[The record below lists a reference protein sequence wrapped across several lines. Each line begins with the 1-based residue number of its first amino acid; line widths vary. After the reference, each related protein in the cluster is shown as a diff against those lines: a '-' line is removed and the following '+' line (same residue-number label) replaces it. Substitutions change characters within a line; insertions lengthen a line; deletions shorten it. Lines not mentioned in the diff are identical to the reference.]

1 MQFAA
6 ATVII
11 ALLGLFVMRITF
23 FNGIAVA
30 AAVTVFMVM
39 VGALLLLPAVLSLL
53 GTWAFVGR
61 MAGSPTGKRSR
72 GAADRRVARRGRFF
86 RYLGWLLFL
95 PVTLIGLAWRW
106 IVHRGKAP
114 DPTSAQCLR
123 PVRLLAAEAAVAD
136 RPPSRWG

>member
-1 MQFAA
+1 MRTSGRAVQFAA

-61 MAGSPTGKRSR
+61 MAWVTDEEAIPQ
-72 GAADRRVARRGRFF
+72 AALDRRRGTPSA
-86 RYLGWLLFL
+86 GSS
-95 PVTLIGLAWRW
+95 A
-106 IVHRGKAP
+106 
-114 DPTSAQCLR
+114 TSAGCST
-123 PVRLLAAEAAVAD
+123 
-136 RPPSRWG
+136 SRSP